1 MVTAAY
7 FAPLWFALMDKRVA
21 AHYHGDLTRANV
33 QPTQRAKQF
42 ARWHQ
47 PLQNATTQGAA

>member
-7 FAPLWFALMDKRVA
+7 FPPLWFALMDKRVA

-33 QPTQRAKQF
+33 QPSQRAKMY
-42 ARWHQ
+42 ARWHRPQ
-47 PLQNATTQGAA
+47 SNQSTQAAA